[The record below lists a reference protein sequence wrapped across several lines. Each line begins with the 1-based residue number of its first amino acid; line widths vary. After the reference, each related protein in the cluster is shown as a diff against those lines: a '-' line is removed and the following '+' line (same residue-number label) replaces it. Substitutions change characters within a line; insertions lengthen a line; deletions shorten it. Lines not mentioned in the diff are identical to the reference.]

1 MSEMTYLVK
10 PWQKVTLLKI
20 FKLLLLYATYHPP
33 FQNDNYFFDNIVKG
47 LHVYF
52 TYVRDAL
59 TVSFNTQVGENYLTP
74 FDFITN
80 SLPLVTNPRVTK
92 TQTTLAA

>member
-1 MSEMTYLVK
+1 M
-10 PWQKVTLLKI
+10 
-20 FKLLLLYATYHPP
+20 LLLYATYHPP

-59 TVSFNTQVGENYLTP
+59 TGSFNTQVGENYLTP

-80 SLPLVTNPRVTK
+80 SLPLVTKPRVTK